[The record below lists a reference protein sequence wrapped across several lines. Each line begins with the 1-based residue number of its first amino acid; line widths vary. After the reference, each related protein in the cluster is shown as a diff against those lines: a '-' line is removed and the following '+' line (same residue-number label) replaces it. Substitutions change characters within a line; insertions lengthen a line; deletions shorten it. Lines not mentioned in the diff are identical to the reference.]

1 MSTSRIKTSSILQGF
16 PKSRSLLTGNAAYI
30 PKPIVTGGTLTSDAT
45 YYYRTFTAN
54 GTLSVSN
61 SSLTADVLMIGGGGS
76 SNISD
81 GSNPGTA
88 GGGGAGGAVYGTGLS
103 FSTSSYAIVVGAG
116 GSNSGGQSG
125 NDSTFNSITAKGG
138 GGAYKPTDGSADVGR
153 PGGCGGGESYGST
166 YTNTSN
172 QGTFSGYTSYGNR
185 GGRPSTSFLGGY
197 QSKYPGGGG
206 LGGFIDHRTDGEG
219 DTNEVAGGPG
229 LNTWSSWA
237 TVTSTGVSG
246 FYGGGG
252 GGVNGYN
259 GGYGAGG
266 SGGGG
271 AASRPNAT
279 SGTANTG
286 GGGGSAGAGSQFVT
300 TYGGNG
306 GSGLFIIRYT
316 KVQVD

>member
-1 MSTSRIKTSSILQGF
+1 MPLMGARGGGSVRGFGRFGISR
-16 PKSRSLLTGNAAYI
+16 PV
-30 PKPIVTGGTLTSDAT
+30 VTGGTLSSDAT
-45 YYYRTFTAN
+45 YYYRTFTSSGDLN
-54 GTLSVSN
+54 ISGN
-61 SSLTADVLMIGGGGS
+61 SITADVLMIGGGGA
-76 SNISD
+76 SNIQD
-81 GSNPGTA
+81 GTNSGSS
-88 GGGGAGGAVYGTGLS
+88 GGGGAGGAVYGTGRLLTPS
-103 FSTSSYAIVVGAG
+103 IYPVVIGAG
-116 GSNSGGQSG
+116 GSRTGGQSG

-138 GGAYKPTDGSADVGR
+138 GGAYKPTDGSGPIGR
-153 PGGCGGGESYGST
+153 PGGCGGGMSDRASPG
-166 YTNTSN
+166 NISN

-185 GGRPSTSFLGGY
+185 GGRNAVADSYSGG
-197 QSKYPGGGG
+197 KFAGGGG
-206 LGGFIDHRTDGEG
+206 LGGFIDYGGGTGN
-219 DTNEVAGGPG
+219 TAEVNGGPG

-252 GGVNGYN
+252 GGHNGYN

-286 GGGGSAGAGSQFVT
+286 GGGGSSGDGNQFVAS
-300 TYGGNG
+300 YGGNG